1 MNLLIFMLFC
11 LSILFPIL
19 HLFHSS
25 PSRCRMHIQ
34 TPSGQKGISILIP
47 CYNEAAI
54 IQTSIDHIQSLSY
67 PCHEVIYIND
77 GSNDATFALL
87 EEKLKLI
94 ECQKPPF
101 SQLVHKPILGVY
113 QSGFLPHVF
122 VINKENGGKADSL
135 NAGIEHAFYEIVITL
150 DADSIL
156 SADALP
162 LANEAFQSP
171 DVIAAGGMV
180 HVLQTKSEKHAGRLS
195 LKKANWLIRA
205 QMLDLMKGFYIT
217 KVSLARFRAL
227 SIISGAFG
235 IFDKRVLLE
244 VGGYRTTLGEDIDI
258 TLRIQRY
265 ISDHP
270 AKRVVF
276 LPEAVCYTELPENN
290 RDVFRQRVR
299 WQKAFIDCI
308 IHFAPFFIR
317 TVFRKPVSFFCVFES
332 FIGGTV
338 TAYIM
343 TITLTQQLALG
354 SVSTMEHLF
363 LYAGVTMIFGLFF
376 DVMVVIRSHY
386 YGVAFYKGEGGRL
399 IAGMLFDVT
408 IFRFLNLFYVMYGT
422 VAYFFNRT
430 GWNKVARTGRRYKTA
445 PPLHKKAV

>member
-1 MNLLIFMLFC
+1 MNLLVFTLFC
-11 LSILFPIL
+11 LSILFPVL
-19 HLFHSS
+19 HLFYS
-25 PSRCRMHIQ
+25 
-34 TPSGQKGISILIP
+34 TPSQRGMHDQKPADSKGISVLIP
-47 CYNEAAI
+47 CFNEAAI

-67 PCHEVIYIND
+67 PSYEVIYIND
-77 GSNDATFALL
+77 GSNDKTFALL
-87 EEKLKLI
+87 QEKLGLI
-94 ECQKPPF
+94 ECQKPAL
-101 SQLVHKPILGVY
+101 SQLAHKSIHGVY
-113 QSGFLPHVF
+113 QSDFLPHVF

-135 NAGIEHAFYEIVITL
+135 NAGIEYASYDIVVTL

-156 SADALP
+156 SDDALP
-162 LANEAFQSP
+162 LANEAFQAP

-180 HVLQTKSEKHAGRLS
+180 HVLQTKADGHFGRLS
-195 LKKANWLIRA
+195 LKNVNWLIRA
-205 QMLDLMKGFYIT
+205 QMFDLMKGFYIT

-270 AKRVVF
+270 VKRIVF

-290 RDVFRQRVR
+290 RDVFKQRVR
-299 WQKAFIDCI
+299 WQKAFVDCI

-317 TVFRKPVSFFCVFES
+317 TLFRKPVSFFCVFET

-338 TAYIM
+338 TAYV
-343 TITLTQQLALG
+343 ITVMLIQQLALG
-354 SVSTMEHLF
+354 SMSVMEHLI
-363 LYAGVTMIFGLFF
+363 LYAAVTMIFGLFC
-376 DVMVVIRSHY
+376 DVIAITRSHH
-386 YGVAFYKGEGGRL
+386 YGVCFNKGEKGRL
-399 IAGMLFDVT
+399 LTGILFDVT

-422 VAYFFNRT
+422 IAYFFNRN
-430 GWNKVARTGRRYKTA
+430 GWNKVARTGRSYKTEQ
-445 PPLHKKAV
+445 PLHKEAA